1 MTQFLKKLRVWLS
14 KLAFW
19 RKRPAEAAPQS
30 EAEPEAEPKP
40 KRRAAADNAE
50 SASEAPV
57 VKPGVLARLKSLFT
71 FRRRKIEAT
80 ADTVDEAKPA
90 SDVAREPKKRTRA
103 AETSEAPEIPQTPPS
118 LFTRLKRWISF
129 RSKAVETAAEPSPE
143 DIVEK
148 PLKKKTRALD
158 EPEEPEAPE
167 SKPSFFAR
175 LKRWFSFRSKAVET
189 TVEPSPEDIVEKP
202 LKKKTRATDEPE
214 ELEVP
219 EPKPGVF
226 ARLKQSLS
234 FRRKS
239 EETEADA
246 NDKTLIID
254 KAKVRSETVAAE
266 GEEEAPP
273 PSRLKRL
280 LIRLRNKWI
289 WIPAVSLAV
298 VGLVSWVVVIMM
310 HATQDKARLQ
320 AELITAKKMLEQK
333 PVAAVKP
340 PAPPPLSI
348 PTEPVPVKP
357 EKKIDPAFA
366 IVGHVP
372 APQPEEESGMNAS
385 DCVVKDKKSVAE
397 NLKNCIASFNDAV
410 ASTSQKP
417 KKP

>member
-1 MTQFLKKLRVWLS
+1 MTQFHKKLKVWLA

-19 RKRPAEAAPQS
+19 RKRAAEAGPQS

-40 KRRAAADNAE
+40 KRRAAVDDAE
-50 SASEAPV
+50 PASEAPV

-80 ADTVDEAKPA
+80 ADTVEEAKPA
-90 SDVAREPKKRTRA
+90 SDVAREPKKRIRA
-103 AETSEAPEIPQTPPS
+103 TETPEAPEIPQTPPS
-118 LFTRLKRWISF
+118 LFTRLKQWLSF
-129 RSKAVETAAEPSPE
+129 RSKAVETAAESNPE
-143 DIVEK
+143 DV
-148 PLKKKTRALD
+148 
-158 EPEEPEAPE
+158 
-167 SKPSFFAR
+167 
-175 LKRWFSFRSKAVET
+175 
-189 TVEPSPEDIVEKP
+189 VEKP

-214 ELEVP
+214 EPEVPESKPNFFSRLKRWLSFRSKAAETEAEPSPDDVVEMKPKKKTRATDEPEEPEVP

-246 NDKTLIID
+246 NDKTLVID
-254 KAKVRSETVAAE
+254 KAKVRSETKAAE

-289 WIPAVSLAV
+289 WIPALSLAV
-298 VGLVSWVVVIMM
+298 VGLVSWVVVLMM
-310 HATQDKARLQ
+310 HATHEKERLQ
-320 AELITAKKMLEQK
+320 AELKAAKKMLEQK
-333 PVAAVKP
+333 QVVAVKP
-340 PAPPPLSI
+340 PVPPPLST

-366 IVGHVP
+366 IVGHGP
-372 APQPEEESGMNAS
+372 APQPEEESGMNTS

-397 NLKNCIASFNDAV
+397 NLKNCIASFNDTV